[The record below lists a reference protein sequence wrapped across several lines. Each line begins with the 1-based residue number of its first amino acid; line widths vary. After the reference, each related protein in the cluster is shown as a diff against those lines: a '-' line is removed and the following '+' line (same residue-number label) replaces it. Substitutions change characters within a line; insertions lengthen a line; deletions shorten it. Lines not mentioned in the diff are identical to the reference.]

1 MATAAAFEA
10 RCLVRAASSATL
22 ATSAAGQPF
31 ASLVTPAVAPDLGVL
46 LWLSTLAEHTRHL
59 MAEPRCSLLFQG
71 AAAGPNPQT
80 TPRVTLT
87 GLAERIEDSGLK
99 ARWLA
104 RHPYAALYADF
115 ADFAL
120 WRVTPGGALLV
131 GGFARAQRLRADQFL
146 PAPEAVAL
154 VAEAEASVVQH
165 MNHDHAAA
173 VARIAQKLGGKAAT
187 ATSPWQLTN
196 LDPDGC
202 DVTDGETCL
211 RLAFSA
217 QAGSIA
223 ALRQELVT
231 ASTV

>member
-1 MATAAAFEA
+1 MATAAGFEA
-10 RCLVRAASSATL
+10 RCLVRGASSATL

-31 ASLVTPAVAPDLGVL
+31 ASLVTPAAAADLGIL

-71 AAAGPNPQT
+71 APTGPNPQT

-87 GLAERIEDSGLK
+87 GLAAPVDDPALK

-104 RHPYAALYADF
+104 RHPYAETYADF
-115 ADFAL
+115 TDFGL
-120 WRVTPGGALLV
+120 WRVVPEAALLV
-131 GGFARAQRLRADQFL
+131 GGFARAQRLRAAQFL
-146 PAPEAVAL
+146 PDAAAVAL
-154 VAEAEASVVQH
+154 MAEAEASVVQH
-165 MNHDHAAA
+165 MNQDHAAA
-173 VARIAQKLGGKAAT
+173 VARIAARLGGVPRA
-187 ATSPWQLTN
+187 WQLMN

-202 DVTDGETCL
+202 DLSDGETSL

-223 ALRQELVT
+223 ALRQELVI

>member
-1 MATAAAFEA
+1 MATAAGFEA
-10 RCLVRAASSATL
+10 RCLVRGASSATL
-22 ATSAAGQPF
+22 ATSAGGQPF
-31 ASLVTPAVAPDLGVL
+31 ASLVTPAAAPDLGVL

-59 MAEPRCSLLFQG
+59 AAEPRCSLLFQG
-71 AAAGPNPQT
+71 AATGPNPQT

-87 GLAERIEDSGLK
+87 GLAERIEDAALK

-104 RHPYAALYADF
+104 RHPYAALYAEF
-115 ADFAL
+115 ADFGL
-120 WRVTPGGALLV
+120 WRVVPANALLV

-146 PAPEAVAL
+146 PDPAAVAL
-154 VAEAEASVVQH
+154 VAAAEASVVQH
-165 MNHDHAAA
+165 MNEDHAPA
-173 VARIAQKLGGKAAT
+173 VERIALRLGAAPG
-187 ATSPWQLTN
+187 AWRLTN

-202 DVTDGETCL
+202 DLSDGESSL

-217 QAGSIA
+217 QARSIA

>member
-1 MATAAAFEA
+1 MATAAGFEA

-31 ASLVTPAVAPDLGVL
+31 ASLVTPAAAPDLSVL

-59 MAEPRCSLLFQG
+59 AADPRCSLLFQG
-71 AAAGPNPQT
+71 AATGPNPQT

-87 GLAERIEDSGLK
+87 GLAERVDDPALK

-104 RHPYAALYADF
+104 RHPYAAMYADF
-115 ADFAL
+115 ADFGL
-120 WRVTPGGALLV
+120 WRVVPEAALLV

-146 PAPEAVAL
+146 PDPAAVAL
-154 VAEAEASVVQH
+154 VAAAESSVVEH
-165 MNHDHAAA
+165 MNQDHATA
-173 VARIAQKLGGKAAT
+173 VQRIVAGLGGAPG
-187 ATSPWQLTN
+187 PWRLTK

-202 DVTDGETCL
+202 DLSDGETSL
-211 RLAFSA
+211 RLAFRAEAS
-217 QAGSIA
+217 SIA

>member
-22 ATSAAGQPF
+22 ATSAEGQPF
-31 ASLVTPAVAPDLGVL
+31 ASLVTPAAAPDLGVL

-59 MAEPRCSLLFQG
+59 AAEPRCSLLFQG
-71 AAAGPNPQT
+71 APTGPNPQT

-87 GLAERIEDSGLK
+87 GLAERIEDPALK

-104 RHPYAALYADF
+104 RHPYAAMYADF

-120 WRVTPGGALLV
+120 WRITPGGALLV
-131 GGFARAQRLRADQFL
+131 GGFARAQRLRAAQLL
-146 PAPEAVAL
+146 PDAEAVAL
-154 VAEAEASVVQH
+154 VAEAEASVVAH
-165 MNHDHAAA
+165 MNQDHAAA
-173 VARIAQKLGGKAAT
+173 VDRIARKLGGQPG
-187 ATSPWQLTN
+187 PWKLTN

-202 DVTDGETCL
+202 DIGDGESCL
-211 RLAFSA
+211 RLAFTA
-217 QAGSIA
+217 QIGSIA

>member
-31 ASLVTPAVAPDLGVL
+31 ASLVTPAAAPDLGVL

-87 GLAERIEDSGLK
+87 GPAERIEDSGLK

-165 MNHDHAAA
+165 MNQDHAPA
-173 VARIAQKLGGKAAT
+173 VARIAQKLGGQPG
-187 ATSPWQLTN
+187 PWQLTN

-202 DVTDGETCL
+202 DVTDGETRL

-223 ALRQELVT
+223 ALRQELMT